1 MAASVTISAPINGS
15 PLLITD
21 TSTSLPTITSRTL
34 TIFGPTGTLLATINM
49 GASLSTTYVITQD
62 QWLRFVL
69 TLNAGAF
76 VATADYLS
84 EGIYYNGLINQV
96 KSGCGCS
103 GSSLCSDTA
112 KAMLSDKAAV
122 FYTTYGFAVNAD
134 TAIKAAD
141 QLILS

>member
-1 MAASVTISAPINGS
+1 MAASVVISSPISGS

-21 TSTSLPTITSRTL
+21 TSTGLPTITSRVL

-49 GASLSTTYVITQD
+49 GASLTNTYAITGD

-69 TLNAGAF
+69 TLNAGAY
-76 VATADYLS
+76 TAETQYLS
-84 EGIYYNGLINQV
+84 ENFYYNGLINQV

-103 GSSLCSDTA
+103 GDSLCADPA
-112 KAMLSDKAAV
+112 KAILSDKAAL

-134 TAIKAAD
+134 TCIKAAD
-141 QLILS
+141 ALIL